1 MSEAVT
7 PPEAGSGSGSGA
19 QPATGSSGFP
29 PGFDPTGEASEKT
42 LCFHGFWAWLV
53 LLVLVAICTA
63 LFMWL
68 LRKCIQGPAYRKAN
82 RIDGKVVIVT
92 GCNTGI
98 GKETVLELAKRGARI
113 YMACRDPG
121 RCEAARL
128 EIMDR
133 SHNQQLF
140 NRTLDLGSLQS
151 VRNFVER
158 FKAEETKLD
167 LLINNAGVM
176 ACPRTLTADGYEQ
189 QLGVNHLGHFL
200 LTNLLLDRLK
210 QSAPSRIVVVSSA
223 AHLFGRI
230 NREDLMSEKNYGKFF
245 GAYSQSK
252 LANILFTR
260 KLSTILKDTG
270 VTVNCCHPG
279 VVRTELNRHFSGPAW
294 MKSVLQTGSLYF
306 FKSPRA
312 GAQTSLRLALDP
324 GLEKSTGGYYSDC
337 IRWPLVPWATNTE
350 TADWL
355 WRESERLV
363 GLPQMEAPRNGSANG
378 NNGSANGANGANGGS
393 GARDMQ
399 SVETVVV
406 SRS

>member
-1 MSEAVT
+1 MSSA
-7 PPEAGSGSGSGA
+7 PGSGSGR
-19 QPATGSSGFP
+19 PFP
-29 PGFDPTGEASEKT
+29 PGFDPAAESAEKT
-42 LCFHGFWAWLV
+42 LCFRGFWAWFV
-53 LLVLVAICTA
+53 LILLIVVFVSAI
-63 LFMWL
+63 MWL
-68 LRKCIQGPAYRKAN
+68 LRKIIQGPIYRKTN

-98 GKETVLELAKRGARI
+98 GKETALELAKRGARV

-121 RCEAARL
+121 RCETARL
-128 EIMDR
+128 DIMKK
-133 SHNQQLF
+133 SQNQQLF

-158 FKAEETKLD
+158 FKAEETRLD

-176 ACPRTLTADGYEQ
+176 ACPRSLTADGFEQ

-223 AHLFGRI
+223 AHLLGRI
-230 NREDLMSEKNYGKFF
+230 NRDDLMSEKKYSKFL

-260 KLSTILKDTG
+260 KLATMLKDTG

-294 MKSVLQTGSLYF
+294 MKSALEILSVYLIKTP
-306 FKSPRA
+306 KA
-312 GAQTSLRLALDP
+312 GAQTTLKLALDP
-324 GLEKSTGGYYSDC
+324 QLEGSTGGYYSDC
-337 IRWPLVPWATNTE
+337 IRWPLVPWARSTD

-363 GLPQMEAPRNGSANG
+363 GLPPSSPPVESPANNGTSNGNGSSG
-378 NNGSANGANGANGGS
+378 PGA
-393 GARDMQ
+393 MQ
-399 SVETVVV
+399 SVDTVVV
-406 SRS
+406 NRS

>member
-1 MSEAVT
+1 MSQAAT
-7 PPEAGSGSGSGA
+7 PPGA
-19 QPATGSSGFP
+19 VPGPGFP
-29 PGFDPTGEASEKT
+29 PGFDPAAESAEKT
-42 LCFHGFWAWLV
+42 LCFRGFWAWAV
-53 LLVLVAICTA
+53 LLLLIALGVS

-98 GKETVLELAKRGARI
+98 GKETALELAKRGARV

-133 SHNQQLF
+133 SRNQQLF

-151 VRNFVER
+151 VRSFVER
-158 FKAEETKLD
+158 FKAEETRLD

-189 QLGVNHLGHFL
+189 QFGVNHLGHFL
-200 LTNLLLDRLK
+200 LTNLLLDRLRH
-210 QSAPSRIVVVSSA
+210 SAPSRIVVVSSA

-252 LANILFTR
+252 LANVLFTR
-260 KLSTILKDTG
+260 KLSALLKDSG

-279 VVRTELNRHFSGPAW
+279 VVRTELNRHFAGPGW
-294 MKSVLQTGSLYF
+294 MKRVLQTGSLYF
-306 FKSPRA
+306 FKTPRA
-312 GAQTSLRLALDP
+312 GAQTTLRLALDP
-324 GLEKSTGGYYSDC
+324 QLERSTGGYYSDC
-337 IRWPLVPWATNTE
+337 MRWPLVPWARSTE

-363 GLPQMEAPRNGSANG
+363 GLPPLEPPPSQSQSQSQSPAHNGNGTQNGTGNGSSASA
-378 NNGSANGANGANGGS
+378 GS
-393 GARDMQ
+393 REMQ

-406 SRS
+406 DRS

>member
-1 MSEAVT
+1 MSSA
-7 PPEAGSGSGSGA
+7 PGSGSGT
-19 QPATGSSGFP
+19 PFP
-29 PGFDPTGEASEKT
+29 PGFDPAAESAEKT
-42 LCFHGFWAWLV
+42 LCFRGFWAWFV
-53 LLVLVAICTA
+53 LILLIVVFVSAI
-63 LFMWL
+63 MWL
-68 LRKCIQGPAYRKAN
+68 LRKFIQGPIYRKTN

-98 GKETVLELAKRGARI
+98 GKETALELAKRGARV

-128 EIMDR
+128 EIMKK
-133 SHNQQLF
+133 SQNQQLF

-158 FKAEETKLD
+158 FKAEETRLD

-176 ACPRTLTADGYEQ
+176 ACPRSLTADGFEQ

-223 AHLFGRI
+223 AHLLGRI
-230 NREDLMSEKNYGKFF
+230 NRDDLMSEKKYSKFL

-260 KLSTILKDTG
+260 KLATMLKDTG

-294 MKSVLQTGSLYF
+294 MKSALEVLSIYLIKTP
-306 FKSPRA
+306 KA
-312 GAQTSLRLALDP
+312 GAQTTLKLALDP
-324 GLEKSTGGYYSDC
+324 SMEGSTGGYYSDC
-337 IRWPLVPWATNTE
+337 IRWPLVPWARSTD

-355 WRESERLV
+355 WRESEKLV
-363 GLPQMEAPRNGSANG
+363 GLPPSSPTNESPANNGTSNGNGSSG
-378 NNGSANGANGANGGS
+378 PGA
-393 GARDMQ
+393 MQ
-399 SVETVVV
+399 SVDTVVV
-406 SRS
+406 NRS

>member
-7 PPEAGSGSGSGA
+7 PIGGTGTTAL
-19 QPATGSSGFP
+19 PA
-29 PGFDPTGEASEKT
+29 GFDPTAEAVEKT
-42 LCFHGFWAWLV
+42 LCFRGFWAWFV
-53 LLVLVAICTA
+53 LLLLIGICA
-63 LFMWL
+63 LFVMWL

-98 GKETVLELAKRGARI
+98 GKETVLELARRGAKV

-121 RCEAARL
+121 RCEAARI

-133 SHNQQLF
+133 TQNQQLF
-140 NRTLDLGSLQS
+140 NRSLDLGSLES
-151 VRNFVER
+151 VRNFVAR
-158 FKAEETKLD
+158 FKAEESRLD
-167 LLINNAGVM
+167 LLINNAGIM
-176 ACPRTLTADGYEQ
+176 ACPRSLTADGYEQ

-210 QSAPSRIVVVSSA
+210 QATPSRIVVVSSA
-223 AHLFGRI
+223 AHLFGRV
-230 NREDLMSEKNYGKFF
+230 NREDLMSERKYSKFF

-260 KLSTILKDTG
+260 KLSTLLKDTG

-279 VVRTELNRHFSGPAW
+279 VVRTELNRHFAGPAW
-294 MKSVLQTGSLYF
+294 MKSALQVVSLYF
-306 FKSPRA
+306 FKTPKA
-312 GAQTSLRLALDP
+312 GAQTTLRLALDP
-324 GLEKSTGGYYSDC
+324 SLESSTGGYYSDSM
-337 IRWPLVPWATNTE
+337 RFPLVPWARSTD

-363 GLPQMEAPRNGSANG
+363 GLPPIEPPPAQNGNGSTNGSANG
-378 NNGSANGANGANGGS
+378 NGSPGTAAAETV
-393 GARDMQ
+393 D
-399 SVETVVV
+399 TVVV
-406 SRS
+406 NRS

>member
-1 MSEAVT
+1 MSEAAT
-7 PPEAGSGSGSGA
+7 PPGLGSETGAG
-19 QPATGSSGFP
+19 TGTGLP
-29 PGFDPTGEASEKT
+29 PGFDPVAEATEKT
-42 LCFHGFWAWLV
+42 LCFRGFWAWVVLIILV
-53 LLVLVAICTA
+53 LLCISVI
-63 LFMWL
+63 MWL
-68 LRKCIQGPAYRKAN
+68 VRKLIQGPVYRNAN

-98 GKETVLELAKRGARI
+98 GKETALELAKRGARV

-158 FKAEETKLD
+158 FKSEESRLD

-176 ACPRTLTADGYEQ
+176 ACPRSLTADGYEQ
-189 QLGVNHLGHFL
+189 QMGVNHLGHFL

-210 QSAPSRIVVVSSA
+210 QGSPSRIVVVSSA
-223 AHLFGRI
+223 AHLFGSI
-230 NREDLMSEKNYGKFF
+230 NREDLMSEKKYSKFF

-260 KLSTILKDTG
+260 KLATILKDTG

-279 VVRTELNRHFSGPAW
+279 VVRTELNRHFSGPTW
-294 MKSVLQTGSLYF
+294 MKKALPVVSLYL

-312 GAQTSLRLALDP
+312 GAQTTLKLALDP
-324 GLEKSTGGYYSDC
+324 KLEHSSGGYYADC
-337 IRWPLVPWATNTE
+337 IRWPLVPWARNTDN
-350 TADWL
+350 ADWL
-355 WRESERLV
+355 WRESEKLV
-363 GLPQMEAPRNGSANG
+363 GLPPLEPPVQGNQNGSGQNQNQNG
-378 NNGSANGANGANGGS
+378 NGNGASNASAGG
-393 GARDMQ
+393 MQ
-399 SVETVVV
+399 SVDTVVV
-406 SRS
+406 NRS

>member
-1 MSEAVT
+1 MSSE
-7 PPEAGSGSGSGA
+7 PSSGSGT
-19 QPATGSSGFP
+19 PFP
-29 PGFDPTGEASEKT
+29 PGFDPAAESAEKT
-42 LCFHGFWAWLV
+42 LCFRGFWAWFV
-53 LLVLVAICTA
+53 LILLIVIFVAAI
-63 LFMWL
+63 MWL
-68 LRKCIQGPAYRKAN
+68 LRKCIQGPIYRKAN

-98 GKETVLELAKRGARI
+98 GKETALELAKRGARV

-121 RCEAARL
+121 RCEATRL
-128 EIMDR
+128 EIMK
-133 SHNQQLF
+133 SSQNQQLF

-158 FKAEETKLD
+158 FKAEETRLD

-176 ACPRTLTADGYEQ
+176 ACPRSLTADGFEQ
-189 QLGVNHLGHFL
+189 QIGVNHLGHFL

-230 NREDLMSEKNYGKFF
+230 NRDDLMSEKKYGKFF

-260 KLSTILKDTG
+260 KLSAMLKDTG

-279 VVRTELNRHFSGPAW
+279 VVRTELNRHFAGPNW
-294 MKSVLQTGSLYF
+294 MKSALQVVSLYL
-306 FKSPRA
+306 FKTPKA
-312 GAQTSLRLALDP
+312 GAQTTLKLALDP
-324 GLEKSTGGYYSDC
+324 QLEGSTGGYYSDC
-337 IRWPLVPWATNTE
+337 IRWPLVPWARSTD

-355 WRESERLV
+355 WRESEKLV
-363 GLPQMEAPRNGSANG
+363 GLPPSSSSSPPTESPGRNGTSNG
-378 NNGSANGANGANGGS
+378 NGSSGPGA
-393 GARDMQ
+393 MQ
-399 SVETVVV
+399 SVDTVVV
-406 SRS
+406 NRS

>member
-1 MSEAVT
+1 MSEAAT
-7 PPEAGSGSGSGA
+7 PPGSVPG
-19 QPATGSSGFP
+19 SGFP
-29 PGFDPTGEASEKT
+29 PGFDPAAESAEKT
-42 LCFHGFWAWLV
+42 LCFRGFWAWTV
-53 LLVLVAICTA
+53 LILLIALGIS

-98 GKETVLELAKRGARI
+98 GKETVLELAKRGARV

-133 SHNQQLF
+133 SRNQQLF

-158 FKAEETKLD
+158 FKAEETRLD
-167 LLINNAGVM
+167 LLINNAGIM

-189 QLGVNHLGHFL
+189 QFGVNHLGHFL

-210 QSAPSRIVVVSSA
+210 HSSPSRIVVVSSA

-230 NREDLMSEKNYGKFF
+230 NREDLMSEKKYGKFF

-260 KLSTILKDTG
+260 KLSAILKNSA

-279 VVRTELNRHFSGPAW
+279 VVRTELNRHFAGPGW

-306 FKSPRA
+306 FKTPKA
-312 GAQTSLRLALDP
+312 GAQTTLRLALDP
-324 GLEKSTGGYYSDC
+324 QLEGSTGGYYSDC
-337 IRWPLVPWATNTE
+337 MRWPLVPWARNME

-355 WRESERLV
+355 WRESEKLV
-363 GLPQMEAPRNGSANG
+363 GLPPLEPPPSQNQNQNQTQNPTHNGNGTQNGTGNGS
-378 NNGSANGANGANGGS
+378 SANPGT
-393 GARDMQ
+393 REMQ